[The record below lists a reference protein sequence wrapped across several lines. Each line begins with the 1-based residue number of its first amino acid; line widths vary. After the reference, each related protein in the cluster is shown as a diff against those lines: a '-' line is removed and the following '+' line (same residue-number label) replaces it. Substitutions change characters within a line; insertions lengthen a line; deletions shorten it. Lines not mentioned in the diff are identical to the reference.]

1 MNRYSLSHLS
11 DAAALRHD
19 QAVAQRG
26 HASTAE
32 DLASLAEIEARRLY
46 LPAGHP
52 SMYSYCVHL
61 RRMCDQEACK
71 RIRAARVAHQFPA
84 LFPMLADGRLHVSGI
99 LTLKPHLTAE
109 NAGEL
114 LAAAAGRTRSEI
126 EALLVARFPRPDL
139 PTVIAPVV
147 AKSEQN
153 RSNQLSPGTV
163 GPPAAESD
171 EAPAP
176 RARVIPLSAQS
187 VGLQTTLPRST
198 HEKLRY
204 LRALLGHQVPSGS
217 IPAVL
222 DRAFDLAIG
231 LLEKQKFAA
240 HRRPRSGQRRA
251 SANPR
256 HIPAEVKHAVWER
269 DGGRCTFVG
278 ENGQRC
284 PAESRLEFDH
294 IEAVARGG
302 AATVDNLRLRCRA
315 HNQYEAERTFGAEF
329 MNGKRE
335 AARKAR
341 ADARAPAKAA
351 SPLPDPEWKL
361 DVLSGLR
368 NLGCKVQ
375 DARAAAAL
383 CDSLAEDA
391 TLEQRMRVALTYFV
405 RPDQRRSG
413 GIVATAT

>member
-1 MNRYSLSHLS
+1 
-11 DAAALRHD
+11 
-19 QAVAQRG
+19 
-26 HASTAE
+26 
-32 DLASLAEIEARRLY
+32 
-46 LPAGHP
+46 
-52 SMYSYCVHL
+52 
-61 RRMCDQEACK
+61 MCDQEACK
-71 RIRAARVAHQFPA
+71 RIRAARVARQFPA
-84 LFPMLADGRLHVSGI
+84 VFPLLADGRLHVSGI
-99 LTLKPHLTAE
+99 LTLKPLLTPE

-114 LAAAAGRTRSEI
+114 LAAAAGKTRSEI
-126 EALLVARFPRPDL
+126 EAMLVARFPRPDL

-147 AKSEQN
+147 AKTERIHST
-153 RSNQLSPGTV
+153 QLSPGTV
-163 GPPAAESD
+163 GAPAPESD
-171 EAPAP
+171 EVPTP
-176 RARVIPLSAQS
+176 RARVIPLSAES

-198 HEKLRY
+198 HERLRY
-204 LRALLGHQVPSGS
+204 LRALLGHQIPSGS

-231 LLEKQKFAA
+231 VLEKQKFAA
-240 HRRPRSGQRRA
+240 CRRSRSGQRRA

-256 HIPAEVKHAVWER
+256 HIPAAVKHAVWER

-302 AATVDNLRLRCRA
+302 TSTVDNLRLRCRA
-315 HNQYEAERTFGAEF
+315 HNQYEAERTYGTEF

-335 AARKAR
+335 AARRAR
-341 ADARAPAKAA
+341 AEARGPAKAA
-351 SPLPDPEWKL
+351 RPAPDPEWKL

-383 CDSLAEDA
+383 CDSLAADA

-405 RPDQRRSG
+405 RPDQRRAG
-413 GIVATAT
+413 GIMAMGT